1 MQRLFLLLLSG
12 GLFFPPFIVRAQE
25 ITGIWEGHF
34 VSEHQGRQSS
44 NVDDRYKF
52 EVQIAQRG
60 KTLEAVTYSYLSTI
74 FYGKAA
80 ASGAINVHTGKV
92 LLQEG
97 KLLELRNNF
106 PGNVC
111 IMTCF
116 FQYYKYGG
124 EEFLEGKYV
133 SMSLPDSSNCGKG
146 TVLLRKKI
154 SSDFYEEPFLVER
167 EKELEKETA
176 APTPDSTALAA
187 RRHKPLTKPAPTHR
201 PDSTA
206 VAARSYRPVARP
218 PAGVK
223 SPPPLARASMP
234 GRTALQPARDSTTSL
249 NRKFPT
255 VTPRVLLERSNELV
269 RSLTVNSREVVL
281 NIYDDGAI
289 DNDTVSVYLDNKI
302 VVNHAMLTDR
312 PIIVTLHLDED
323 NDYHELVMVADN
335 EGEIPPNTSLMIVK
349 VGDKEYKV
357 NISTTLQKNATVT
370 FKYVKP

>member
-167 EKELEKETA
+167 EKELEKEAA

-206 VAARSYRPVARP
+206 VAARSPQTGRPPSCRSQVSTAPGQGLHAGTDGVAARERQHDQPEPQIPHRHSPGAARPVHY
-218 PAGVK
+218 
-223 SPPPLARASMP
+223 P
-234 GRTALQPARDSTTSL
+234 GP
-249 NRKFPT
+249 
-255 VTPRVLLERSNELV
+255 
-269 RSLTVNSREVVL
+269 
-281 NIYDDGAI
+281 
-289 DNDTVSVYLDNKI
+289 
-302 VVNHAMLTDR
+302 LTDR
-312 PIIVTLHLDED
+312 AYQRSGT
-323 NDYHELVMVADN
+323 
-335 EGEIPPNTSLMIVK
+335 
-349 VGDKEYKV
+349 EY
-357 NISTTLQKNATVT
+357 L
-370 FKYVKP
+370 